1 MKIGEKIQSLRKS
14 SGMSQEVL
22 AQKLNV
28 NRNLLSRV
36 ETGKNDPDFSL
47 VVNVS
52 KIFNVD
58 IASLADLDNKSL
70 SYEDKIKEINDQ
82 KRESIFGIFN
92 DRLNREKKSI
102 TDVIKLLEGDM

>member
-70 SYEDKIKEINDQ
+70 SYEDKIKEINDGCYYLTDNDLDLVIRMISVLKEEYV
-82 KRESIFGIFN
+82 KRS
-92 DRLNREKKSI
+92 LK
-102 TDVIKLLEGDM
+102 